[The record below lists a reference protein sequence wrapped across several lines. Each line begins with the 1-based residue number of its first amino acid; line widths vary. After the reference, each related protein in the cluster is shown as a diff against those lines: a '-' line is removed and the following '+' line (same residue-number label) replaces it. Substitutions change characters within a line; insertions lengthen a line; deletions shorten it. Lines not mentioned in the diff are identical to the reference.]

1 MEAVRVASFGTHRME
16 RENQILQ
23 VRASCTHNHS
33 FEFFIF
39 WSFETGF
46 LCVAFSVLNLTLQ
59 TRVTSNLQRSLPAS
73 ASQVLGLKAC
83 ATTT

>member
-39 WSFETGF
+39 WSFETGSPVAQAGLD
-46 LCVAFSVLNLTLQ
+46 LCLKPGTDDLEPI
-59 TRVTSNLQRSLPAS
+59 LPLPTECSGGHHAW
-73 ASQVLGLKAC
+73 LGIQF
-83 ATTT
+83 